1 MKTLTGPK
9 STPRQS
15 VFQRDHS
22 HGMWLGEPSSP
33 QSQSQ
38 TEQPHNRADKGT
50 YLCGQDAEGLTKTN
64 PGPLC
69 GWWEGERVCRVSAS
83 APRHLHVNGQTK
95 APLTGG
101 RAGALQQP
109 GPMFRTSPFSL
120 LPRDSGLN
128 LLAASRHL
136 ANLVMRDL
144 SPSSSPEPG

>member
-38 TEQPHNRADKGT
+38 TEQPYNRADKGT

-69 GWWEGERVCRVSAS
+69 GWWEGERVCPVSAS

-101 RAGALQQP
+101 RAGAP
-109 GPMFRTSPFSL
+109 GAARSDVLYFSL
-120 LPRDSGLN
+120 LP
-128 LLAASRHL
+128 
-136 ANLVMRDL
+136 
-144 SPSSSPEPG
+144 SPQGFRLESAGCQQALGKPRY